1 MKFFLKNRARA
12 GAVLAAVILFSI
24 VFGVWRSVAVQAGRV
39 EREFTKEDEFGESV
53 SSTLEDLAYHTEA
66 FVSACQTVLGED
78 EDSAALRSAAQTL
91 TEKADDPIAL
101 EGAYTAVQRSAQ
113 ALQSRLLVSGEYKD
127 EARWAHM
134 ALESDLSILRQY
146 DDYNAA
152 ASRYNEVTA
161 HFPAS
166 LFAKDTAVVF
176 D

>member
-12 GAVLAAVILFSI
+12 GAVLAVVILFSI

-78 EDSAALRSAAQTL
+78 EDSAALRSAAQ
-91 TEKADDPIAL
+91 
-101 EGAYTAVQRSAQ
+101 